1 MQRAIYAAIVSLLLV
16 ATLPMTVFADHE
28 PPDSTL
34 PQSPDSNSA
43 SFWEQD
49 GWTCTK
55 LDIAADTA
63 FVMPSA
69 PDGQVW
75 VLLVVK
81 QGQTNFIY
89 NDPVAG
95 HTYPSVGQN
104 APGYSHIIVCSATS
118 TTTTQE
124 TTSTT
129 GGSTTTTEEETTT
142 TTAPSTTSSSEG
154 STTTSDTSTSTTT
167 PSTTTSSDTSTTSFK
182 ESSTTDPTL
191 PFTGIDDG
199 LAGAGLALLS
209 SGIFLLAL
217 TAIASRRKVDS

>member
-1 MQRAIYAAIVSLLLV
+1 MHRRIYAAIVSLLLV

-43 SFWEQD
+43 SFWEQE

-63 FVMPSA
+63 FVMPDA

-81 QGQTNFIY
+81 QGRTNFIY
-89 NDPVAG
+89 NDPVPG
-95 HTYPSVGQN
+95 HTYPSTGQN
-104 APGYSHIIVCSATS
+104 APGYSHIIVCSAIS

-129 GGSTTTTEEETTT
+129 EGSTTTTEEVTT
-142 TTAPSTTSSSEG
+142 TTASSTTSSSEG
-154 STTTSDTSTSTTT
+154 STTSSSTM
-167 PSTTTSSDTSTTSFK
+167 PSTTTTSPTSSSSESVTSST

-191 PFTGIDDG
+191 PFTGMDDG